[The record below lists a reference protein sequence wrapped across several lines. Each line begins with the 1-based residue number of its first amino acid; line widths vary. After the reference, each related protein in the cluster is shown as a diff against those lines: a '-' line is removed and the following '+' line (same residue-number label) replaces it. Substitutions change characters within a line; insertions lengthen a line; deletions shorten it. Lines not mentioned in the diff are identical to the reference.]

1 MTATGRR
8 AWTVAQWLFAA
19 ALVWYAVRSLG
30 GQWDEVAAG
39 LSNLRP
45 DWPLIGAA
53 SAITLIAYALLIEGW
68 RRLIA
73 GAGERLGWRDAA
85 VIWLAGNLGKYVPGK
100 VWSIVAMSGMAAER
114 GVSPAVA
121 AGSSVVMQ
129 IITIAAGAAV
139 VVASGG
145 AIPVGPA
152 AAAAAALLVGLI
164 LAALFALPVVIPHV
178 LKLAGKRAEN
188 VKVPAR
194 ASVWFAIAAAS
205 AAWVLLSLGFMLF
218 VRAIFPG
225 SGGTIAA
232 WVSAYTAS
240 YIAGFLAPF
249 APGGIGVREPALVIA
264 MTRLELAS
272 PSDAAVIAV
281 ASRLWLT
288 AIELVPGL
296 MALAVHLASRR
307 GATHENGSRE
317 S

>member
-30 GQWDEVAAG
+30 GQWDEVGAG
-39 LSNLRP
+39 LRGLRP
-45 DWPLIGAA
+45 DWAVVGAA
-53 SAITLIAYALLIEGW
+53 SAITLVAYALLIEGW

-73 GAGERLGWRDAA
+73 GAGEQLGWLDAC

-121 AGSSVVMQ
+121 AGSSVVTQ

-145 AIPVGPA
+145 AIPGGPV
-152 AAAAAALLVGLI
+152 AAALLVGLI
-164 LAALFALPVVIPHV
+164 LAALFTLPVVIPHV
-178 LKLAGKRAEN
+178 LKFAGKRAEN
-188 VKVPAR
+188 VKVPPRGTLWLTIVVAC
-194 ASVWFAIAAAS
+194 

-218 VRAIFPG
+218 VRAMMPG
-225 SGGTIAA
+225 SGGTVLAY
-232 WVSAYTAS
+232 VSAYTAS

-264 MTRLELAS
+264 MTQLELAS
-272 PSDAAVIAV
+272 TADAAVIAV

-288 AIELVPGL
+288 AIELV
-296 MALAVHLASRR
+296 
-307 GATHENGSRE
+307 
-317 S
+317 

>member
-1 MTATGRR
+1 M
-8 AWTVAQWLFAA
+8 
-19 ALVWYAVRSLG
+19 
-30 GQWDEVAAG
+30 
-39 LSNLRP
+39 RP
-45 DWPLIGAA
+45 DWLMVGAA
-53 SAITLIAYALLIEGW
+53 SAVTLVAYALLVEGW

-73 GAGERLGWRDAA
+73 GAGERLGWLDAS

-129 IITIAAGAAV
+129 VVTIAAGAAV

-145 AIPVGPA
+145 AIPGGPA
-152 AAAAAALLVGLI
+152 AAAILVVAIIAALL
-164 LAALFALPVVIPHV
+164 ALPAVIPRL

-188 VKVPAR
+188 AKLPPTGTL
-194 ASVWFAIAAAS
+194 WFTIVVAC

-218 VRAIFPG
+218 VRAILPESDG
-225 SGGTIAA
+225 NVLAYM
-232 WVSAYTAS
+232 SAYTAS

-272 PSDAAVIAV
+272 TADAAVIAV

-288 AIELVPGL
+288 VVELVPGL
-296 MALAVHLASRR
+296 IALWVHLASRR
-307 GATHENGSRE
+307 RTAHERGPTGS
-317 S
+317 

>member
-1 MTATGRR
+1 MTATGRK

-39 LSNLRP
+39 LQGLRP
-45 DWPLIGAA
+45 DWLMVGAA
-53 SAITLIAYALLIEGW
+53 SAVTLVAYALLIEGW

-73 GAGERLGWRDAA
+73 GAGERLPWLDAS

-129 IITIAAGAAV
+129 VVTIAAGAAV

-145 AIPVGPA
+145 AIPGGPVA
-152 AAAAAALLVGLI
+152 AVVLVAAIIAALL
-164 LAALFALPVVIPHV
+164 ALPAIIPRL

-188 VKVPAR
+188 VKVPPR
-194 ASVWFAIAAAS
+194 GTLWFAIVVAC

-218 VRAIFPG
+218 VRAILPDSSG
-225 SGGTIAA
+225 SVLAY
-232 WVSAYTAS
+232 VSAYTAS

-264 MTRLELAS
+264 MTGLDLAS
-272 PSDAAVIAV
+272 TADAAVIAV

-288 AIELVPGL
+288 VVELVPGL
-296 MALAVHLASRR
+296 IALGVHLSNRR
-307 GATHENGSRE
+307 RAGHGRGRTGV
-317 S
+317 

>member
-1 MTATGRR
+1 M
-8 AWTVAQWLFAA
+8 V
-19 ALVWYAVRSLG
+19 
-30 GQWDEVAAG
+30 
-39 LSNLRP
+39 
-45 DWPLIGAA
+45 GAA
-53 SAITLIAYALLIEGW
+53 SAITLVAYALLVEGW

-73 GAGERLGWRDAA
+73 GAGERLRWRDAS

-100 VWSIVAMSGMAAER
+100 IWSIVAMSGMAAER

-129 IITIAAGAAV
+129 VVTIAAGGAV

-145 AIPVGPA
+145 AIPGGPA

-188 VKVPAR
+188 VQVPPRGALWLTIVV
-194 ASVWFAIAAAS
+194 AC
-205 AAWVLLSLGFMLF
+205 AAWVLLSLAFMLF
-218 VRAIFPG
+218 VRAIVPDLGG
-225 SGGTIAA
+225 SVLAY
-232 WVSAYTAS
+232 VSAYTAS

-249 APGGIGVREPALVIA
+249 APGGVGVREPALVIA

-288 AIELVPGL
+288 MVELVPGL
-296 MALAVHLASRR
+296 IALGIYLLDRR
-307 GATHENGSRE
+307 RSARRIG
-317 S
+317 

>member
-1 MTATGRR
+1 MTATGRK

-19 ALVWYAVRSLG
+19 ALIWYAVRSLS

-39 LSNLRP
+39 LQGLRP
-45 DWPLIGAA
+45 DWLMVGAA
-53 SAITLIAYALLIEGW
+53 SAVTLVAYALLVEGW

-73 GAGERLGWRDAA
+73 GAGERLGWLDAA

-129 IITIAAGAAV
+129 VVTIAVGAAV

-145 AIPVGPA
+145 AIPGGPA
-152 AAAAAALLVGLI
+152 AAAILVVAIIAALL
-164 LAALFALPVVIPHV
+164 ALPAVIPRL

-188 VKVPAR
+188 VKVPPTGTL
-194 ASVWFAIAAAS
+194 WFTIVVAC
-205 AAWVLLSLGFMLF
+205 AAWVLLALGFMLF
-218 VRAIFPG
+218 VRAILPD
-225 SGGTIAA
+225 SGGNVLAY
-232 WVSAYTAS
+232 VSAYTAS

-272 PSDAAVIAV
+272 TADAAVIAV

-288 AIELVPGL
+288 VVELVPGL
-296 MALAVHLASRR
+296 IALWVHLASRR
-307 GATHENGSRE
+307 RTAHERGPTGS
-317 S
+317 